1 MKYLSFLILF
11 ALVGCGTKAVPVT
24 RNFPE
29 APQTLLTPCSELK
42 KIEKENPLLSE
53 VVKSVTENYTLY
65 HECSL
70 KNDAW
75 IEWYNVQKKNFDI
88 K

>member
-1 MKYLSFLILF
+1 MKYL
-11 ALVGCGTKAVPVT
+11 LVAFVFMLAGCSTVVPV
-24 RNFPE
+24 RQKFPE
-29 APQTLLTPCSELK
+29 APQTLLTPCDPLK
-42 KIEKENPLLSE
+42 RIERDDPLLSE
-53 VVKSVTENYTLY
+53 VVKSVTQNYLLY
-65 HECSL
+65 HECSI

>member
-1 MKYLSFLILF
+1 MKYL
-11 ALVGCGTKAVPVT
+11 LVAFVFVLAGCSTTVPVT
-24 RNFPE
+24 RKFPE
-29 APQTLLTPCSELK
+29 APETLLTRCQPLN
-42 KIEKENPLLSE
+42 KIQKDDPLLSE
-53 VVKSVTENYTLY
+53 VVKSVTENYLLY
-65 HECSL
+65 HECSI